1 MQSITCAP
9 AAKGTGSY
17 FNFRELTCWQIKFTV
32 FHVTCTELKL
42 SSKQAEKYRR
52 AFIKGN
58 YCLAFLKKKYSE
70 WSVCQHV
77 QYFDKFMHLS
87 IFFDSQSYLLSL
99 TFLVRLTKGKE
110 NPEEILKKA
119 NAVTYINQ
127 NLNICIFKNKSK
139 YIGRF

>member
-17 FNFRELTCWQIKFTV
+17 FNFRELTCWQLEFTV

-42 SSKQAEKYRR
+42 SSKQAEKYER

-58 YCLAFLKKKYSE
+58 YCLAFKKKYSE
-70 WSVCQHV
+70 WSVCQNV

-87 IFFDSQSYLLSL
+87 IFFKFPELLIELDFS
-99 TFLVRLTKGKE
+99 GK
-110 NPEEILKKA
+110 
-119 NAVTYINQ
+119 IN
-127 NLNICIFKNKSK
+127 
-139 YIGRF
+139 